1 MAKETIIDFSGR
13 IIGYIDTKPNGDKV
27 VTSWTGKIL
36 GTYYKNRDVTCD
48 FYGRILYRGDCSSM
62 LFSLDK

>member
-1 MAKETIIDFSGR
+1 MAKEAIKEFSGR

-27 VTSWTGKIL
+27 VSSWTGKIL
-36 GTYYKNRDVTCD
+36 GTYFKSRNVTCD
-48 FYGRILYRGDCSSM
+48 FYGRIIARGECCGM